1 MASFRV
7 KSGIFWGK
15 KWHLLGCMLPTYN
28 FLLPFY
34 FINIAFCFIM
44 VPLETVSRKTADGQK
59 EIFYLIIT
67 RQPRLDFEK
76 MCNMIAERTTISPHE
91 VSFVLAELQEVVVEN
106 LQLGRGIELGRLGS
120 LEPSLNAKSV
130 KNIDE
135 INLKTVKKVRLIYK
149 PSKQIKKALKN
160 LRFKISKP

>member
-1 MASFRV
+1 MTFYN
-7 KSGIFWGK
+7 F
-15 KWHLLGCMLPTYN
+15 HLLIFRDNIPF
-28 FLLPFY
+28 FLVM
-34 FINIAFCFIM
+34 I
-44 VPLETVSRKTADGQK
+44 PLDIVSRKIPNEEK
-59 EIFYLIIT
+59 EVFHLVISK
-67 RQPRLDFEK
+67 QQRLDFEK

-120 LEPSLNAKSV
+120 LETSLNAKSV

>member
-1 MASFRV
+1 MTF
-7 KSGIFWGK
+7 
-15 KWHLLGCMLPTYN
+15 YN
-28 FLLPFY
+28 FYLLTFRDNIPF
-34 FINIAFCFIM
+34 FLVMI
-44 VPLETVSRKTADGQK
+44 PLDIVSRKIPNEEK
-59 EIFYLIIT
+59 EVFHLVISK
-67 RQPRLDFEK
+67 QQRLDFEK

-120 LEPSLNAKSV
+120 LEISLNAKSV